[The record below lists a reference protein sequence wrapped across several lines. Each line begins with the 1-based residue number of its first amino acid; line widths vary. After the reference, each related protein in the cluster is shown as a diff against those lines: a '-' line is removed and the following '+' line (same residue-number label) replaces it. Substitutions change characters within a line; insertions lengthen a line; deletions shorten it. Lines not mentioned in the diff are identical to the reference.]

1 MDSEQIEDTIRPG
14 DERDLP
20 AVLALM
26 DGAVVWLAAQGRTG
40 QWGSEP
46 GRHAATT
53 TLVRDSDLYV
63 AVNGDDVIGA
73 LAVGAAPDYVPPAV
87 EPELYVRLLV
97 TDRSRPGRG
106 IGGRLLEHAGT
117 LARAKGVDLVRVDC
131 YAGPDRALVRYYERQ
146 GFTATD
152 AFEVAR
158 PSKEPWPGQVLE
170 RRLR

>member
-1 MDSEQIEDTIRPG
+1 MGSEQQEITIRPG

-26 DGAVVWLAAQGRTG
+26 DGAVAWLVAQGRTG
-40 QWGSEP
+40 QWGTDP
-46 GRHAATT
+46 GRHAGTT
-53 TLVRDSDLYV
+53 ALVLDSDLYLAETGGTV
-63 AVNGDDVIGA
+63 AGA
-73 LAVGAAPDYVPPAV
+73 LAVGAAPAYVPPAA

-97 TDRSRPGRG
+97 TDRNRAGRG
-106 IGGRLLEHAGT
+106 TGGRLLDHAAT
-117 LARAKGVDLVRVDC
+117 LARASGVDLLRVDC

-158 PSKEPWPGQVLE
+158 PSKEPWPGQILQ